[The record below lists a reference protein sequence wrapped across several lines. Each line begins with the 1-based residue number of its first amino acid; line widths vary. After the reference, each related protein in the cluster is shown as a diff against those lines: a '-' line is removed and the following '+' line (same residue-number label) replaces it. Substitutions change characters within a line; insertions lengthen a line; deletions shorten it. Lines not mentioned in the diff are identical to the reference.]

1 MTDYVK
7 ITVRV
12 GGGRYI
18 LTNKKNG
25 RERRKKFDIFHRPE
39 ELQGRIERVVELA
52 DENTIFDTTNDT
64 INEIKEIYVKYFKE
78 YLSEWYEEK
87 YDTEGELEWIINVE
101 IASKQTAE
109 WCIKNLTVPQLI
121 NMGISIINVD

>member
-12 GGGRYI
+12 KGGRYT
-18 LTNKKNG
+18 LKNKKNG
-25 RERRKKFDIFHRPE
+25 REKRKKFDFFHRPE

-52 DENTIFDTTNDT
+52 YEDTIFDTT
-64 INEIKEIYVKYFKE
+64 EKIKEIYIKDFKK

-87 YDTEGELEWIINVE
+87 YDIEGELEWIISVEVASEQNV
-101 IASKQTAE
+101 K
-109 WCIKNLTVPQLI
+109 WCIENLTVSQII
-121 NMGISIINVD
+121 NMGLNVINIKE

>member
-12 GGGRYI
+12 EGGRYT

-25 RERRKKFDIFHRPE
+25 REKRKKFDFFHRPIE
-39 ELQGRIERVVELA
+39 VQGRIERVVELV
-52 DENTIFDTTNDT
+52 DENTIFDTT
-64 INEIKEIYVKYFKE
+64 NEIKEIYVKYFKE

-87 YDTEGELEWIINVE
+87 YDIEGELEWIISIEVASEQNV
-101 IASKQTAE
+101 K
-109 WCIKNLTVPQLI
+109 WCIENLTVSQII
-121 NMGISIINVD
+121 NMGLNVINIKE